1 MQRPLVQ
8 ILVVVA
14 NIQVRTLKAEVEKG
28 FMRTAF
34 VHELVDPKAQ
44 VNPEN
49 GMQCGIFIYLA
60 KSLHRCVERESG
72 LIFLNHISDIFTVT

>member
-1 MQRPLVQ
+1 
-8 ILVVVA
+8 
-14 NIQVRTLKAEVEKG
+14 
-28 FMRTAF
+28 MRTAF

-49 GMQCGIFIYLA
+49 GIQCGILGYLA
-60 KSLHRCVERESG
+60 QSLYRCVERESG